1 MFVFLLPYVCAC
13 LWGHVGVEKEVLR
26 QNQYHSKEA
35 EGAERYVQAQMSW
48 GTWEIPLE
56 EYVVYKLE
64 SVMPDTYETEALK
77 AQAVLV
83 RTELVEV
90 MAKEESGQ
98 LRVSGD
104 GLDKWYEADTE
115 ETERLIPYR
124 QAAAETEG
132 LYLCYEGQPVQASY
146 FKISNGQ
153 TRSAAQVWHT
163 DKLPS
168 LQSVLCGQDRAA
180 PDFGSKT
187 AVSRTGFL
195 HEIQSHIDAGC
206 SEEQLWEGLE
216 LTYDDAGYV
225 TEVSFVVDGEKAAG
239 IDGETFRY
247 LFSLPSASFEIEQTP
262 TQIIFNVTG
271 VGHGFGMSQ
280 YGANCLALN
289 GETYDQIL
297 RKFFFGTKLAKI
309 E

>member
-98 LRVSGD
+98 LRVAGD

-153 TRSAAQVWHT
+153 TRTAAQVWHT
-163 DKLPS
+163 DKLPY